1 MNLNALDWI
10 LLILLVGAALSGWRQ
25 GLVSGVLSFAGF
37 IGGALVGA
45 LIAPNVLGGVEGL
58 LGLALA
64 VGIVILGAGLG
75 NLLATFVG
83 TWLREALPW
92 KPVRFVDSV
101 GGAAF
106 GLLSITLVVWMVGSA
121 ALGVPLGPVSTQ
133 VRGSAVLG
141 QIDTAIPDSARDW
154 ISGLREAINSSGLP
168 QAFSGFTLPPIIP
181 VDEPDPAL
189 LKDPAVRRAWGSL
202 VKVEGIA
209 ADCRTQV
216 DGSGF
221 VFAADRVM
229 TNAHVVAGVD
239 DPVVLIR
246 GTGVA
251 WPARVVYIDPA
262 VDVAVLWVPGLKAP
276 TIRFAETV
284 AGRGDSAVVAGFPG
298 GGPLTAAPARVRGV
312 INARGTDIYG
322 RGNVTREV
330 YSVRGEVLPG
340 NSGGP
345 LLSPTG
351 QVYGVVF
358 AAAVEDSSTGYA
370 LTAAQVADAAAAGA
384 RATRPVATGSC
395 ATR

>member
-1 MNLNALDWI
+1 MSLNVLDWI

-37 IGGALVGA
+37 IGGAIAGA
-45 LIAPNVLGGVEGL
+45 LIAPFVLGDVEGL

-64 VGIVILGAGLG
+64 IGIVILGAGLG
-75 NLLATFVG
+75 NLLASFLG
-83 TWLREALPW
+83 NWLREALPW
-92 KPVRFVDSV
+92 KPVRLVDSV

-106 GLLSITLVVWMVGSA
+106 GLLSIALVLWMVGSA

-133 VRGSAVLG
+133 VRGSSVLG
-141 QIDTAIPDSARDW
+141 QIDAAIPDTARDW
-154 ISGLREAINSSGLP
+154 ISGLRETIASSGLP
-168 QAFSGFTLPPIIP
+168 EAFSGFTLPPIIP
-181 VDEPDPAL
+181 VEEPDPAL

-209 ADCRTQV
+209 TDCRTQV

-221 VFAADRVM
+221 VYSADHVM

-239 DPVVLIR
+239 EPTVLVR
-246 GTGVA
+246 GTGTA
-251 WPARVVYIDPA
+251 WPARVVYIDPE
-262 VDVAVLWVPGLKAP
+262 VDVAVLWVPGLDAP
-276 TIRFAETV
+276 TIPFSSTV
-284 AGRGDSAVVAGFPG
+284 AERGDSAVVAGFPG

-312 INARGTDIYG
+312 INARGSDIYG
-322 RGNVTREV
+322 RGDVTREV
-330 YSVRGEVLPG
+330 YSLRGEVLPG

-345 LLSPTG
+345 LLSPDG
-351 QVYGVVF
+351 HVYGVVF
-358 AAAVEDSSTGYA
+358 AAAVEDPTTGYA
-370 LTAAQVADAAAAGA
+370 LTADQVAEAARTGA